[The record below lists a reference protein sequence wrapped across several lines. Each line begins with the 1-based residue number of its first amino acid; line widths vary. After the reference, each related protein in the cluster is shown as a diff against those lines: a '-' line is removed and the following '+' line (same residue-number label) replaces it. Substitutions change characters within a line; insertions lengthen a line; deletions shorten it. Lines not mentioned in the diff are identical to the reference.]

1 MDSQVR
7 VDQCYILLISF
18 AKITEDRR
26 KNKNQPEKFDEEGAL
41 FFRVNV

>member
-18 AKITEDRR
+18 AKIMKDRR
-26 KNKNQPEKFDEEGAL
+26 KSKNQPENLRKKTHYSL
-41 FFRVNV
+41 